1 MLLGRTIL
9 FGNINCL
16 FVWKLKCLITAFS
29 MQSLEEKK
37 HGLKQSN
44 DSKNKIYKTKGQKN
58 AVKYG
63 NKYAKH
69 K

>member
-1 MLLGRTIL
+1 M
-9 FGNINCL
+9 
-16 FVWKLKCLITAFS
+16 FS

-37 HGLKQSN
+37 HRLKQN
-44 DSKNKIYKTKGQKN
+44 NGTKNKAIKTKGQKN

-63 NKYAKH
+63 NKYSKH